1 MNIKKFKDIKKSEN
15 LTQTSEYFLNYIKK
29 SENNVN
35 VKIFFHQSSKF
46 WKFQIKMKQTFE
58 KFEYKKNSDIKKS
71 ENLTQTTEYFFL
83 LDKKFKKFQQNSENF
98 K

>member
-1 MNIKKFKDIKKSEN
+1 
-15 LTQTSEYFLNYIKK
+15 
-29 SENNVN
+29 
-35 VKIFFHQSSKF
+35 
-46 WKFQIKMKQTFE
+46 MKQTSE
-58 KFEYKKNSDIKKS
+58 KFEYEKNSDIKKS